1 LEKVTDKLY
10 DEERKH
16 RKPMEYVNKRQGMA
30 DPGELLAFKNDLMQL
45 VVNCQFKDFRP
56 RVRIC
61 LYLDFYR
68 SGNYSLGP
76 WGSS

>member
-1 LEKVTDKLY
+1 
-10 DEERKH
+10 
-16 RKPMEYVNKRQGMA
+16 MEYVCKKQYMT

-56 RVRIC
+56 RVRMW

-76 WGSS
+76 